1 MLDHRLGNLV
11 SRDGITEKLLCATF
25 AAVLVLLLVT
35 PATAQSDIA
44 SICPADAIAA
54 RGREYTPG
62 GYILTSFDRAALWVY
77 DITGNRRYPLPETY
91 PCTTNCR
98 LSPDARWLIYFN
110 DATNSY
116 NRMRVDGTQRTL
128 VSEYASQIEWWS
140 PDTWLIWTPGRQAYL
155 QPQGSDDREYL
166 DVRGVSSV
174 QPGGRWGLLSEP
186 QGDGFRRALINLSNR
201 AEQIDLGVDMAY
213 YNDSAWSP
221 DGLRFVYVAPL
232 FTDGDNETP
241 NGSELYLVSPTAQT
255 PLRLTRFS
263 DAYGNTRINGLA
275 ASALS
280 WSPDGSL
287 LAFWVV
293 EMTGA
298 DAAQHTARVH
308 VLDMGTR
315 RVTSYCRFST
325 TTHTPNPPRL
335 VWSPDGTQLAFG
347 ADMPDDT
354 RPTLLLTLDINSG
367 IVTILSEGLYPA
379 LGTPDVAAW
388 GLPPG

>member
-1 MLDHRLGNLV
+1 MADYRVGSLADRRANTA
-11 SRDGITEKLLCATF
+11 ILLCALAVSLILRF
-25 AAVLVLLLVT
+25 AA
-35 PATAQSDIA
+35 PAQAQSDIA
-44 SICPADAIAA
+44 SICPSDPIAP

-62 GYILTSFDRAALWVY
+62 GYILTSFDRSALWVY

-98 LSPDARWLIYFN
+98 LSPDARWLLYFN

-155 QPQGSDDREYL
+155 QRQDSAEREYL
-166 DVRGVSSV
+166 NVRGVSSI
-174 QPGGRWGLLSEP
+174 QPGGRWGVLSQP
-186 QGDGFRRALINLSNR
+186 DGDGFRRALINLSNR
-201 AEQIDLGVDMAY
+201 AEQIDLGIDLAY
-213 YNDSAWSP
+213 YNDSTWSP
-221 DGLRFVYVAPL
+221 DGLRFVYVAPV
-232 FTDGDNETP
+232 FADGDEETP
-241 NGSELYLVSPTAQT
+241 IGSELHTISPTSPT
-255 PLRLTRFS
+255 PIRITSFAS
-263 DAYGNTRINGLA
+263 SYGNVRINGVA

-280 WSPDGSL
+280 WSPDSSR
-287 LAFWVV
+287 LAFWVIDLSQPQA
-293 EMTGA
+293 E
-298 DAAQHTARVH
+298 QTARIH

-315 RVTSYCRFST
+315 TVNSYCRFST

-347 ADMPDDT
+347 ADIADDT
-354 RPTLLLTLDINSG
+354 RPTLLLTLDLTSG
-367 IVTILSEGLYPA
+367 IVTIMSEGLYPA